1 MSSGSTQPA
10 HDVLAQSLEQTSGAP
25 VSPAAESVYASPLDQ
40 LLTGATATARV
51 RFDLDYFLGER
62 DPAKALR
69 YWLGGRASADRREIA
84 LALGRDIARLD
95 QILTAQA
102 NEILHHADFQKLES
116 SWRGLYYLVEQ
127 TEDHENVKIRVL
139 NVSWRELARDAERAI
154 EFDGSQLFQKVYSE
168 EFGTPGGEPYSVLI
182 GDYDIHPRPTAE
194 HPIDDVSVLTSI
206 SQVAAASFAP
216 FIASA
221 HPSMFGLDSYSELA
235 QPLNLSRTFDQLEYL
250 KWRAFR
256 DTEDSRFVGLTLP
269 RVLARL
275 PYDDNGSRV
284 DRFRFSEDVTEPD
297 GSRYV
302 WMNASYA
309 FAGVLIRAYVEA
321 GWLANICGTQQ
332 GVIGGGLTMGL
343 PVHEFATDPAGVA
356 LKFSTETVITEQR
369 EKEFGDL
376 GFIPL
381 CPAKDTEYCVFYS
394 AHSVQKPKKY
404 DTQIATTNAQISGML
419 QYMLCVSR
427 FAHYI
432 KVLIRDK
439 VGAFLDAEQC
449 EDYLQRWLVRY
460 VSADPHA
467 SAEIKS
473 EFPLREARI
482 QVRPHPGKPGTY
494 LCVVHLWPH
503 FELDQLVAAVKLTT
517 ELSAGAVAGK

>member
-1 MSSGSTQPA
+1 MSSGSIQPA
-10 HDVLAQSLEQTSGAP
+10 HDGLGRSIEPDAAASVSPGAP
-25 VSPAAESVYASPLDQ
+25 AVYASPLDQ
-40 LLTGATATARV
+40 LFAGPAAPARA
-51 RFDLDYFLGER
+51 RFDLDHFLAER

-69 YWLGGRASADRREIA
+69 YWLAGQSATDQRGIA
-84 LALGRDIARLD
+84 LSLGRDIARLD
-95 QILTAQA
+95 QLLTEQC
-102 NEILHHADFQKLES
+102 NEILHHADFQRLEA

-127 TEDHENVKIRVL
+127 TDDSENVKVRVL

-182 GDYDIHPRPTAE
+182 GDYDIHPRPSPD
-194 HPIDDVSVLTSI
+194 HPIDDISVLTSI

-216 FIASA
+216 FISSA
-221 HPSMFGLDSYSELA
+221 HPSMFGLDGYSELA

-256 DTEDSRFVGLTLP
+256 ETEDSRFVGLTLP

-275 PYDDNGSRV
+275 PYEDNGSRV
-284 DRFRFSEDVTEPD
+284 DRFRFREEVTEPD

-302 WMNASYA
+302 WMNAAYA
-309 FAGVLIRAYVEA
+309 FAGVLIRAYMEA

-381 CPAKDTEYCVFYS
+381 CPAKDTEFSVFYS

-439 VGAFLDAEQC
+439 VGAFIDAEQC
-449 EDYLQRWLVRY
+449 EEYLHRWIVRY

-482 QVRPHPGKPGTY
+482 QVRPHPGKPGTF
-494 LCVVHLWPH
+494 LCVAHLWPH

-517 ELSAGAVAGK
+517 ELAAGAIAGK